1 MGIVGSSAQHRVER
15 QPQEKSTSGEIHA
28 AACIGQLTNRRLSQE
43 LVFTVSLADL
53 AKKISEIS
61 RVAPMTIA
69 VSATLNAGQ

>member
-1 MGIVGSSAQHRVER
+1 MGIIGASAQHRVER
-15 QPQEKSTSGEIHA
+15 QPHEKSTISEIHA

-53 AKKISEIS
+53 VKKISEIS